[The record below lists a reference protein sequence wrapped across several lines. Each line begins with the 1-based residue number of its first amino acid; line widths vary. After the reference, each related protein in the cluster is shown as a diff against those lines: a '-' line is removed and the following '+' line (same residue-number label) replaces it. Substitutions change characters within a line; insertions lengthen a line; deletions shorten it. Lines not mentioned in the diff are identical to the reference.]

1 MVSKSPGRNASEP
14 TGGLE
19 KQNPKVESPVAGR
32 RQYGSS
38 QLTDAAI
45 RFGGV
50 IGMARRQGHAKQLEK
65 PSSPRR
71 EIGGAGSR
79 ITGDTGKS
87 VEGERDSAG
96 SVVARNRSNVRGAK
110 GPCCLQWL

>member
-1 MVSKSPGRNASEP
+1 MD
-14 TGGLE
+14 
-19 KQNPKVESPVAGR
+19 R
-32 RQYGSS
+32 RT
-38 QLTDAAI
+38 LTEAA
-45 RFGGV
+45 RHSGGV
-50 IGMARRQGHAKQLEK
+50 VATARWQGCAEQLEK
-65 PSSPRR
+65 PSPSRR
-71 EIGGAGSR
+71 EIDGAGSR

>member
-1 MVSKSPGRNASEP
+1 M
-14 TGGLE
+14 
-19 KQNPKVESPVAGR
+19 
-32 RQYGSS
+32 SS
-38 QLTDAAI
+38 RTLTDTTVHL
-45 RFGGV
+45 GGV
-50 IGMARRQGHAKQLEK
+50 LGAARRQGHAKQLEK
-65 PSSPRR
+65 PSSSRR

-79 ITGDTGKS
+79 ITGGTGKS